1 MANNVYWNKLHYSAQ
16 QCYHQ
21 AANKNIHKNYIFTPL
36 SKLNCFA
43 LVDYTKLFT
52 KHLRQRFIKIYAKL
66 EKNNFWNLDQ
76 QDKSELTY
84 FNNLL
89 DVSNLHRYATDIREL
104 STQQQEQIVHDNM
117 QLCIDLKQEIDEYN
131 ILTELGVEQ
140 KNFG

>member
-1 MANNVYWNKLHYSAQ
+1 MSSETNYTIQLNNAIIKLPIKIFA
-16 QCYHQ
+16 
-21 AANKNIHKNYIFTPL
+21 KNYIFTPL

>member
-1 MANNVYWNKLHYSAQ
+1 MSNETNYTIQLNNAIIKLPI
-16 QCYHQ
+16 
-21 AANKNIHKNYIFTPL
+21 KIFTKNYIFTPL
-36 SKLNCFA
+36 SKLNYFA

-89 DVSNLHRYATDIREL
+89 DVYNLHRYATNIREL

-117 QLCIDLKQEIDEYN
+117 QLCIDMKQEIDEYN

>member
-1 MANNVYWNKLHYSAQ
+1 MSSETNYTIQLNNAIIELPIK
-16 QCYHQ
+16 
-21 AANKNIHKNYIFTPL
+21 IFTKNYIFTPL

-52 KHLRQRFIKIYAKL
+52 QHLRQRFIKICAKL
-66 EKNNFWNLDQ
+66 EKNNFLNLDQ
-76 QDKSELTY
+76 QDESELTY
-84 FNNLL
+84 FYNLL

-117 QLCIDLKQEIDEYN
+117 QLCIDLKQEINEYN

>member
-1 MANNVYWNKLHYSAQ
+1 MSNETNYTIQLNNAIIKLPI
-16 QCYHQ
+16 
-21 AANKNIHKNYIFTPL
+21 KIFTKNYIFTPL

-76 QDKSELTY
+76 QDKLELTY

-89 DVSNLHRYATDIREL
+89 DVSNLHRYATNIREL

>member
-1 MANNVYWNKLHYSAQ
+1 MSSETNYTIQLNNSIIKLPI
-16 QCYHQ
+16 
-21 AANKNIHKNYIFTPL
+21 KIFTKNYIFTPL

>member
-1 MANNVYWNKLHYSAQ
+1 MSNETNYTIQLNNAIIKLPI
-16 QCYHQ
+16 
-21 AANKNIHKNYIFTPL
+21 KIITKNYIFTPL

-76 QDKSELTY
+76 QDKSELKY

>member
-1 MANNVYWNKLHYSAQ
+1 MSSETNYTIQLNNTIIKLPI
-16 QCYHQ
+16 
-21 AANKNIHKNYIFTPL
+21 KIFTKNYIFTPL

>member
-1 MANNVYWNKLHYSAQ
+1 MSSETNYTIQLNNAIIELQIK
-16 QCYHQ
+16 
-21 AANKNIHKNYIFTPL
+21 IFTKNYIFTPL

-52 KHLRQRFIKIYAKL
+52 QHLRQRFIKICAKL
-66 EKNNFWNLDQ
+66 EKNNFLNLDQ
-76 QDKSELTY
+76 QDESELTY
-84 FNNLL
+84 FYNLL
-89 DVSNLHRYATDIREL
+89 GVSNLHRYTTDIREL

-117 QLCIDLKQEIDEYN
+117 QLCIDLKQEINEYN